1 MFVGVYGPFSH
12 IYFLLEVINMLS
24 EENLTHML
32 EKVYGI
38 QVNPNW
44 DYDYLSWLAEEIVH
58 EAEDALW
65 L

>member
-1 MFVGVYGPFSH
+1 MGPFP
-12 IYFLLEVINMLS
+12 IYVFLEVINMLS

-32 EKVYGI
+32 ENVYGVS
-38 QVNPNW
+38 VNPNW

>member
-1 MFVGVYGPFSH
+1 M
-12 IYFLLEVINMLS
+12 IS

-32 EKVYGI
+32 YDVYGI
-38 QVNPNW
+38 QVDPTW

>member
-12 IYFLLEVINMLS
+12 IYFLEVINMLS

-32 EKVYGI
+32 ENVYGV